1 MKKIIPLLLMTI
13 ITFILV
19 APATPDLPSHAQA
32 GNGFTAYIPLV
43 VKPLMPEYSLVYQVR
58 EGFGSTTRLWRVN
71 PDGPNFVDLNCDN
84 CRSPVWSPDAA
95 TLLYSL
101 VQGSSWKIYRMTA
114 DGSNKVWLSQR
125 YGYAAVYS
133 PDGMKIAYGDDTGD
147 ADGEIF
153 VMDADGTNLVQLTN
167 NDISEG
173 NLIQWSPDGQKI
185 SFLAFTYDPG
195 NSTSRIVIIDA
206 DGSNRKTISP
216 SGVSDTSPRW
226 SPDGSRIVFVSDSN
240 AGYDLFTVQP
250 DGKNRVQLTTSGGA
264 YDPAWSPDGTR
275 IAYVVHKDQNH
286 EIRSLNVDGS
296 GDILLYAYQGPSSM
310 GGYPMWS
317 PDGSMV
323 AFAGVDKDSY
333 GNDAQNI
340 YVVDVSTGVVKQL
353 TEDARQKDPRAWSP
367 VKMP

>member
-1 MKKIIPLLLMTI
+1 MKKIIPLLLATV
-13 ITFILV
+13 ITFTLL
-19 APATPDLPSHAQA
+19 APATPGLPVRAQA
-32 GNGFTAYIPLV
+32 GNAFTTYIPLV

-71 PDGPNFVDLNCDN
+71 PGGPNFVDLNCDN
-84 CRSPVWSPDAA
+84 CRSPVWSPDGA

-101 VQGSSWKIYRMTA
+101 VQGSSWKIYRMDA
-114 DGSNKVWLSQR
+114 DGSNKVWLGQR

-133 PDGMKIAYGDDTGD
+133 PDGTKIAYGDDTGD

-153 VMDADGTNLVQLTN
+153 VMDADGSNLVQLTN
-167 NDISEG
+167 NDIGEG
-173 NLIQWSPDGQKI
+173 NLIQWSPNGQKI
-185 SFLAFTYDPG
+185 SFLAFTYDAG
-195 NSTSRIVIIDA
+195 NSISSIVIINA

-226 SPDGSRIVFVSDSN
+226 SPDGSRLVFVSASN
-240 AGYDLFTVQP
+240 AGYDLFTVQS
-250 DGKNRVQLTTSGGA
+250 DGKNREQLTTSGGA

-286 EIRSLNVDGS
+286 EIRSLGVDGS
-296 GDILLYAYQGPSSM
+296 GDTLLYAYQGPSSM

-317 PDGSMV
+317 PDGSML
-323 AFAGVDKDSY
+323 AFAGVDKDNY